1 MKFTRKASAKWSG
14 SGKEG
19 KGTMSTQSTVLN
31 ESQYSFKTR
40 FEDGIGTNPEE
51 LIGAAHAGCFTMKL
65 SFLLGAEGFT
75 PDLLE
80 TDAGVTYEDGS
91 VSNIHLNLVGKVA
104 GISEAQFTEIAQKA
118 KVECPIS
125 KLLNTNITLDIKL
138 AE

>member
-91 VSNIHLNLVGKVA
+91 VSNIHLNLVGKVS